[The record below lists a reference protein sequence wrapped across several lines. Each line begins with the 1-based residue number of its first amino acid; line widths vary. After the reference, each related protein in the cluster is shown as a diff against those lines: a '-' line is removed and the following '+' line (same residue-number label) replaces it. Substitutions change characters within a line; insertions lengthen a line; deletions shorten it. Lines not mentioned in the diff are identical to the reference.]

1 MGMERIG
8 VRELRQHA
16 TRYLR
21 RVKAGET
28 VEVTER
34 GQLVALLVPPAPGTT
49 ERERLIAS
57 GQLVPASRPFH
68 VPRRVLARQRERAE
82 WGGAGRSACR
92 PHVIYLDSSALLKLL
107 YEEAESAALADW
119 LARAPKRRS

>member
-1 MGMERIG
+1 MERIG

-16 TRYLR
+16 TRYLG

-49 ERERLIAS
+49 ERERLIAM
-57 GQLVPASRPFH
+57 GQLVPASRPFQL
-68 VPRRVLARQRERAE
+68 PRRAPAPAGVPTTGTVLDDLRAE
-82 WGGAGRSACR
+82 RT
-92 PHVIYLDSSALLKLL
+92 
-107 YEEAESAALADW
+107 
-119 LARAPKRRS
+119 